1 MTNRKSK
8 DPTEAIRKMASE
20 FPNVEEGTACTQSSF
35 KSNGKS
41 FLFVGEQGG
50 RFKMMLKLDNSL
62 SDAAEKADAA
72 PDDFQVGNSGWV
84 TARFSA
90 ERPLGAR
97 IWKKWLK
104 ESYEMC
110 QKKSAVRKKK

>member
-1 MTNRKSK
+1 MAKKNSK
-8 DPTEAIRKMASE
+8 DPTEAMREMAAG

-41 FLFVGEQGG
+41 FLFVGMQGG
-50 RFKMMLKLDNSL
+50 RFKMMLKLDESL
-62 SDAAEKADAA
+62 SDAAKKAEAA
-72 PDDFQVGNSGWV
+72 PDDFQVGNTGWV
-84 TARFSA
+84 TSRFSA
-90 ERPLGAR
+90 EKPLAAR

-110 QKKSAVRKKK
+110 QKKSVVRKKK